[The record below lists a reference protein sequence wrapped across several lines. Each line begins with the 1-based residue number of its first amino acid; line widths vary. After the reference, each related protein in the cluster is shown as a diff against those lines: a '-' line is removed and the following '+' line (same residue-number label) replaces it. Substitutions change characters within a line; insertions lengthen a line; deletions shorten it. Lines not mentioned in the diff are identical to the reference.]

1 MSGSRS
7 SYRDINDL
15 LTIQLT
21 SGYFGSF
28 IRTGQPNPDLEYLQ
42 VRGYQS
48 TIDAIDESGTW
59 PEVSEKTGPIKKFDY
74 PSVTSSFV
82 DQLQCDYL
90 NSSVTYYLDGGK

>member
-1 MSGSRS
+1 MSRF

-15 LTIQLT
+15 LTVQLT

-28 IRTGQPNPDLEYLQ
+28 IRTGQPNPDSTYLQ

-48 TIDAIDESGTW
+48 TLHAIEKSGPW
-59 PEVSEKTGPIKKFDY
+59 PEVSETTGPIKKFDY
-74 PSVTSSFV
+74 PSATSDFV
-82 DQLQCDYL
+82 DQAQCDYL